1 MPIEIIKDIF
11 HWKVGDILKVTD
23 EVGHNNISIEI
34 ANSLIKQKVAQYVN
48 KMMENYSCKGIK

>member
-23 EVGHNNISIEI
+23 EVGHNNISVEI
-34 ANSLIKQKVAQYVN
+34 ANSLIKQKVAQYSN
-48 KMMENYSCKGIK
+48 KMLKEYKIK